1 MRQEPE
7 PREFK
12 RYQITVDVYVK
23 ALLLAYR
30 EADTS
35 LKISDLLLTSSKS
48 LPGIEEIIEFEMG
61 FVSASGIHVIDVNCS
76 EDSIFIEWTI
86 EDVALIV
93 KERFNKSIS
102 NNDGFKV
109 LDFVK
114 AKHDRTIGINWMVLE
129 EGIEVLLERKEI
141 TLIP

>member
-30 EADTS
+30 GADTS

-48 LPGIEEIIEFEMG
+48 LPDIEEIIEFEMG
-61 FVSASGIHVIDVNCS
+61 FVSASGIHVI
-76 EDSIFIEWTI
+76 E
-86 EDVALIV
+86 V
-93 KERFNKSIS
+93 KES
-102 NNDGFKV
+102 
-109 LDFVK
+109 
-114 AKHDRTIGINWMVLE
+114 E
-129 EGIEVLLERKEI
+129 ED
-141 TLIP
+141 